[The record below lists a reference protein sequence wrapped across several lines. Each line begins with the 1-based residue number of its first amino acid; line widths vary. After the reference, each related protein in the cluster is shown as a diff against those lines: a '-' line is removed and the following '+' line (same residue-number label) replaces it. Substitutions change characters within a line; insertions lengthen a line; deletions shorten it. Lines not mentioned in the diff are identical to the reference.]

1 MPVVLIIA
9 FAASLGIHALA
20 LLAPDIDLSV
30 GGEAPVLV
38 AELKAP
44 PKVLPEPVA
53 KREETVVPRNS
64 REMRRRPIASKRSP
78 QLLARSTSP
87 LPQPEP
93 VPDPAPVPVPD
104 PAPVLASKTAS
115 EPDGEQEIT
124 PPIPAAAPAPAAS
137 RWPARGMIRY
147 RVDRGD
153 QGFEI
158 GFSIHRWEVID
169 GAYRLTAVTET
180 NGLVALFRPLRF
192 EVESRGRL
200 TAAGLLPEHVV
211 TRQEGRETGTTADF
225 DWDKMELRVGN
236 RPARALLPGTQ
247 DVLSFAYQLGLIA
260 DLAAHSSLPI
270 ATGKAYANYRIE
282 IVGDEEIET
291 PAGTFR
297 CLHLRV
303 PGVATTELWLA
314 YDRALLP
321 VKVQHIDRKG
331 ALFVQLAVTI
341 EVSQE
346 P

>member
-20 LLAPDIDLSV
+20 LLAPDIDLSA
-30 GGEAPVLV
+30 GGEPPVLV

-44 PKVLPEPVA
+44 PKVLPAPVA
-53 KREETVVPRNS
+53 KSEETVVPPRHS
-64 REMRRRPIASKRSP
+64 RVVRRKPPALKRSP
-78 QLLARSTSP
+78 QLLARSASP
-87 LPQPEP
+87 IAQPEA
-93 VPDPAPVPVPD
+93 VPDAVSSLAPA
-104 PAPVLASKTAS
+104 APST
-115 EPDGEQEIT
+115 PDGEQEST
-124 PPIPAAAPAPAAS
+124 PQIPAAAPAPAAS

-225 DWDKMELRVGN
+225 DWDKMELRVAN

-260 DLAAHSSLPI
+260 DLAAHGSLPI

-282 IVGDEEIET
+282 IVGDEEIDT

-314 YDRALLP
+314 YDRSLLP

-341 EVSQE
+341 EVSPE

>member
-44 PKVLPEPVA
+44 PKVLPAPVA

-78 QLLARSTSP
+78 QLLSRTTSP
-87 LPQPEP
+87 LPRPEP
-93 VPDPAPVPVPD
+93 VLDPAPVP
-104 PAPVLASKTAS
+104 ASKTAS
-115 EPDGEQEIT
+115 EPDGEQAIT
-124 PPIPAAAPAPAAS
+124 PPLPAAAPAPAAS
-137 RWPARGMIRY
+137 RLPARGMIRY

-200 TAAGLLPEHVV
+200 TAAGLLPEQVV

-236 RPARALLPGTQ
+236 RPARTLLPGTQ
-247 DVLSFAYQLGLIA
+247 DVLSFAYQLGLIT

-331 ALFVQLAVTI
+331 ALFVQIAVTI